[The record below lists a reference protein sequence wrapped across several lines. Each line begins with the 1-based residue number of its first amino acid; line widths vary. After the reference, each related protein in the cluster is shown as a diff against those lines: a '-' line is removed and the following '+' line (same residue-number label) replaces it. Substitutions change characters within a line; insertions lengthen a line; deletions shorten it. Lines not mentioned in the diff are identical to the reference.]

1 MNKVVVG
8 VGAAGFALGF
18 ATGATLLYFLG
29 KKKSKEVSEESAVQ
43 PEAETVV
50 EQDLEEESRGE
61 AIENYNEL
69 VSDLQYR
76 DQHEEDMA
84 ADPLTEEEQA
94 ILDDYLISKERKEFK
109 ERNWGKIEEIPRAE
123 FENFLYQA
131 GGKFE
136 DWEVEDLYFFQDE
149 QAVTDSIGSLL
160 TAERVAQNLGDTLDA
175 SGFRNDSR
183 EHLYVACY
191 DVETIFDIRKVLQTR
206 DEFFA

>member
-29 KKKSKEVSEESAVQ
+29 KKKSEQIHIEANAPEPEQVLEAV
-43 PEAETVV
+43 
-50 EQDLEEESRGE
+50 EESRGE

-136 DWEVEDLYFFQDE
+136 DWEGEDLYFFQDE